1 MIKHELRTFFTALLA
16 MYACTSHAAP
26 IDSQSILVSH
36 ITGNGRG
43 EIIEFSRTGTVLQ
56 SFLVPTGTGSVVN
69 GDLRALEMDKYGRLQ
84 IFNGTFSPYLTTL
97 TPQVAP
103 GVATFEHHTIA
114 GWSVVGNTSY
124 GAVAIDAA
132 RGKIYVNDMS
142 TASPGG
148 PTGIIGFDSNTYSA
162 TRVKSGEYT
171 KVALGLDGLLYA
183 SFPATM
189 PGNNKLDVIDP
200 TNYSVLRTVT
210 LPTNGLITY
219 AGFAADGQGNIYATE
234 GREWGSGI
242 SKFSPQGTLIKHLS
256 INVSNPWLHDLA
268 LSPDG
273 MLVTLSHFGDV
284 AVTTTDLASFTTFRN
299 SSLGT
304 SDHTF
309 VAWAVATVPEPGTL
323 WLFVCGSLVI
333 GARRQRVR
341 CMATKIAHCTRCT

>member
-1 MIKHELRTFFTALLA
+1 
-16 MYACTSHAAP
+16 MYACTSQAAP
-26 IDSQSILVSH
+26 IDSQDILVSH

-43 EIIEFSRTGTVLQ
+43 EIIEFSRTGAVKQ
-56 SFLVPTGTGSVVN
+56 SFLVPSGTGSATNV
-69 GDLRALEMDKYGRLQ
+69 DLRDLEMDKYGRLQ
-84 IFNGTFSPYLTTL
+84 IFSGTFSPHLTTL
-97 TPQVAP
+97 TPRSAP
-103 GVATFEHHTIA
+103 GAATFEHHTIA
-114 GWSVVGNTSY
+114 GWSVVGNTAY

-132 RGKIYVNDMS
+132 RNQIYVNDMA

-148 PTGIIGFDSNTYSA
+148 ATGIIRFDSNSYSA

-189 PGNNKLDVIDP
+189 SGNNKLDVIDP
-200 TNYSVLRTVT
+200 TSYSVLRTVT

-219 AGFAADGQGNIYATE
+219 TGFAVDGQGTIYATE
-234 GREWGSGI
+234 GREWGTGI

-256 INVSNPWLHDLA
+256 IDVSDPWLHDLA

-284 AVTTTDLASFTTFRN
+284 AVTTTDLNSFTTFRS
-299 SSLGT
+299 SSLGN

-309 VAWAVATVPEPGTL
+309 VAWAVATVPEPNTL
-323 WLFVCGSLVI
+323 WFFVCGSLAILPV
-333 GARRQRVR
+333 RRRRVR
-341 CMATKIAHCTRCT
+341 RTAMKIAP